1 MRFVLAIKSKSEA
14 FASVCARFGIS
25 RKSGYK
31 WWRRYRAGGVKA
43 LARSFAS
50 AASSREKAEFG
61 VARSVGQSAPKASEL
76 GSKKVAAAV
85 AKGFSWNAAHPG
97 GEHVGAL
104 AGGVGFGEEAP
115 AKGAART
122 GLDREGSTRAQSL
135 QRSVD
140 NRLAQAGFAQAMES
154 DANR

>member
-1 MRFVLAIKSKSEA
+1 MPWKEFLVSEARMRFVLAIKSKSEA

-25 RKSGYK
+25 RKSK
-31 WWRRYRAGGVKA
+31 GVG
-43 LARSFAS
+43 RSFAS
-50 AASSREKAEFG
+50 AASSREKAAFG
-61 VARSVGQSAPKASEL
+61 VAASVGQSAPSASEL

-115 AKGAART
+115 AKGA
-122 GLDREGSTRAQSL
+122 GVDRS
-135 QRSVD
+135 
-140 NRLAQAGFAQAMES
+140 
-154 DANR
+154 